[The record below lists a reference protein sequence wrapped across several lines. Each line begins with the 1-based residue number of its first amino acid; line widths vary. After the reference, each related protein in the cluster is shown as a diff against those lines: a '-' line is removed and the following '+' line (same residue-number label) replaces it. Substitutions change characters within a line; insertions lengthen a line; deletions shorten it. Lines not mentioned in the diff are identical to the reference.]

1 MIRQMRVTIVLSL
14 VLSMLCLSRAAEAQ
28 AAQVEAGQEPE
39 LRLDEVVVSA
49 SRLADAIQALRR
61 VPGQVYVVTAE
72 EIERT
77 HSRGVQEALRQVPG
91 IVFYDQVGNGF
102 QQQVDLRG
110 FSGQPNPSV
119 SVFVDGVRVN
129 DPDTNAV
136 NFDLIPIQD
145 VERIEV
151 LPGATAVYGQNA
163 VSGVINIITKRGG
176 KKPQTT
182 VEGALGSYHHYRVS
196 ANTSGPIGAFDYY
209 AGAVW
214 DRESGYRESSDGRV
228 SRVTGR
234 IGYRHGE
241 ATDLSLAYGYVN
253 DRLEQAGTL
262 PLAALQQDRRQSLTP
277 SLYANEL
284 SSVTFQGRQR
294 LGGGFSVSTNGYY
307 RQTSREGISVSP
319 TFYFRG
325 ITDTDTTGGTMQ
337 LSHEAQLWGRTN
349 RFVAGGEL
357 QHSHVNTSSGSTFG
371 PSARLI
377 DQNMAAGYAQ
387 DTFDL
392 TPEIVLTAA
401 VRYDSSR
408 VEFEDELAPLNDG
421 RRAYYRLTPRAGVTY
436 TPWSAL
442 SFYVNYGQGFRV
454 PTTDELFAFVGS
466 SNPDL
471 KPVKSETYEVGLRAR
486 PLGWLEATAALFL
499 TNVKDEIEYVPDP
512 ATCFFCG
519 QNQNAPRTRRQ
530 GVEATAR
537 IRPHAQVD
545 LLVGYSYTEARY
557 RSQWLSAFGLVEKG
571 DWAPLVPMHRANA
584 SLNYRP
590 LEGLEL
596 GLDGVYVSRQVLL
609 NDQPNQVGFR
619 VQDYVVMNARAAYT
633 WKALTAFLRLNNLT
647 GNKYQTYGVV
657 GGFAPG
663 FTSNYTPAPGFNVLG
678 GVTVK
683 LEDYY

>member
-1 MIRQMRVTIVLSL
+1 MIRQLRVTIVLSL
-14 VLSMLCLSRAAEAQ
+14 VLYMLLFSGVSGAH
-28 AAQVEAGQEPE
+28 AAQGASGQEPE

-72 EIERT
+72 EIERA
-77 HSRGVQEALRQVPG
+77 HAGNVQQALRQVPG
-91 IVFYDQVGNGF
+91 IVFYDQVGNSF
-102 QQQVDLRG
+102 QQAVDLRG

-163 VSGVINIITKRGG
+163 VSGVINIVTKRGG

-182 VEGALGSYHHYRVS
+182 VEGALGSDHHYRVS
-196 ANTSGPIGAFDYY
+196 ANTSGPIRAFDYY

-214 DRESGYRESSDGRV
+214 DRESGYRDSSDGRLT
-228 SRVTGR
+228 RFTGR
-234 IGYRHGE
+234 LGYRPTE

-262 PLAALQQDRRQSLTP
+262 PLAALQQNRRQSLTP

-294 LGGGFSVSTNGYY
+294 LGGGFSVSANGFY
-307 RQTSREGISVSP
+307 RQTSREGISFSP

-325 ITDTDTTGGTMQ
+325 ITDTDTTGGTLQ
-337 LSHEAQLWGRTN
+337 LSHEAQVWGRTN

-357 QHSHVNTSSGSTFG
+357 QHSHVNNSSGSTFG

-377 DQNMAAGYAQ
+377 EQDVAAGYVQ
-387 DTFDL
+387 DTFDVTQEIAL
-392 TPEIVLTAA
+392 TTAL
-401 VRYDSSR
+401 RYDSSR
-408 VEFEDELAPLNDG
+408 VTFQDELSPVNDG
-421 RRAYYRLTPRAGVTY
+421 RRSYYRMTPRAGVTY

-442 SFYVNYGQGFRV
+442 SLYANYGQGFRV
-454 PTTDELFAFVGS
+454 PTTDELFAFVGF
-466 SNPDL
+466 SNPNL
-471 KPVKSETYEVGLRAR
+471 KPVKSQTYELGLRAR
-486 PLGWLEATAALFL
+486 PIGWLEATAALFL
-499 TNVKDEIEYVPDP
+499 TTVKDEIEYVPDP

-530 GVEATAR
+530 GVELTTR
-537 IRPHAQVD
+537 IQPHAQVD

-557 RSQWLSAFGLVEKG
+557 RSQWLSSFGVVDKG
-571 DWAPLVPMHRANA
+571 DWVPLVPMHRANA

-596 GLDGVYVSRQVLL
+596 GLDGVYISRQVLL

-619 VQDYVVMNARAAYT
+619 VQDYFMVNARAAYR

-657 GGFAPG
+657 GGFAPS
-663 FTSNYTPAPGFNVLG
+663 FTSNYMPAPGFNVLG